1 MGTAFRQRYVLM
13 GPIGQGGVSIVY
25 HAVDTVR
32 RQPMAIKML
41 APTHA
46 GDTVARERVRREA
59 LITNMLRHPSV
70 PKVYDFG
77 DAPLPDGSV
86 VPYVVM
92 ELLTGVMLAA
102 KLAAGRAALA
112 GGRAHHRDDR
122 RRARRGAPA
131 GRRAPRPVR
140 REHHDHTT
148 GVKLIDFGLAVTTKP
163 LTGRLTAAPTR
174 RVTSGRLRRPCH
186 RPTRRPAQPAPA
198 HPISATGAATR
209 PTTCTPSAF
218 CSTRCSPAAR
228 RIRAAR
234 RAAPAAGRA
243 RGSPPAGCTTRRRRP
258 VLSVPGMP
266 REIADITR
274 ACMAKR
280 PAERPGESA
289 PWRCR
294 SGRSC
299 WRPAPATP
307 VPSAP

>member
-46 GDTVARERVRREA
+46 GDTLARERVRREA

-77 DAPLPDGSV
+77 DAPLPNGSM

-102 KLAAGRAALA
+102 RVA
-112 GGRAHHRDDR
+112 GGPMPWQEAVRIAATIGDVLAVAHRRGVVHRDVS
-122 RRARRGAPA
+122 A
-131 GRRAPRPVR
+131 
-140 REHHDHTT
+140 ENIMITTT
-148 GVKLIDFGLAVTTKP
+148 GVKLIDFGLALTTKP
-163 LTGRLTAAPTR
+163 LTGRLTAAPSR
-174 RVTSGRLRRPCH
+174 RVTSGRLRRPLSQAH
-186 RPTRRPAQPAPA
+186 SGPAQPAPT
-198 HPISATGAATR
+198 HPHGGGGGGGDPADDVYALGVLLYQMLTGVSPGPAGPMRGPGGR
-209 PTTCTPSAF
+209 PGPAF
-218 CSTRCSPAAR
+218 
-228 RIRAAR
+228 
-234 RAAPAAGRA
+234 AAGRLHYA
-243 RGSPPAGCTTRRRRP
+243 APTP

-280 PAERPGESA
+280 PGERPESSAVALSLWSILLA
-289 PWRCR
+289 P
-294 SGRSC
+294 
-299 WRPAPATP
+299 RPRHARPDP
-307 VPSAP
+307 L

>member
-1 MGTAFRQRYVLM
+1 M

-102 KLAAGRAALA
+102 KLAAGALPWQEA
-112 GGRAHHRDDR
+112 VRITATVGDVLAVAHRRGIVHRDLS
-122 RRARRGAPA
+122 A
-131 GRRAPRPVR
+131 
-140 REHHDHTT
+140 ENIMITTT

-174 RVTSGRLRRPCH
+174 RVTSPRLRRPMSQAH
-186 RPTRRPAQPAPA
+186 SSPAQPAPA
-198 HPISATGAATR
+198 HTVFGAGDPADDVYALGVLLYQMLTG
-209 PTTCTPSAF
+209 S
-218 CSTRCSPAAR
+218 SPHPGGPPR
-228 RIRAAR
+228 GPGGRQG
-234 RAAPAAGRA
+234 PGFAAGRLHYA
-243 RGSPPAGCTTRRRRP
+243 APTP

-280 PAERPGESA
+280 PAERPESSAVALSLWSILLA
-289 PWRCR
+289 P
-294 SGRSC
+294 
-299 WRPAPATP
+299 RPRHARPEGP
-307 VPSAP
+307 